1 MQQIQ
6 KLLEK
11 YPIIL
16 QLLRF
21 IAIGLINTALDFAV
35 LNFISKTLGITSG
48 FKLGGVNTIG
58 FSLAVIQ
65 SFIWNK
71 YWAFSTEDKVGLLKN
86 FTRLVSVGFLG
97 GVVLLAIIIGS
108 RFQVSNLFYLGS
120 LALLILGQ
128 IGIWFGEGIGKGDAE
143 IKASTQF
150 VSFIVVSL
158 IGLII
163 NSVLVAVLSSGVS
176 TVNIPGLN
184 PELAKNIAK
193 IIATLASLVWNFL
206 GYKLFVFKR

>member
-6 KLLEK
+6 KLLER

-35 LNFISKTLGITSG
+35 LNFISKTLGVTSG

-58 FSLAVIQ
+58 FSLAVVQ

-71 YWAFSTEDKVGLLKN
+71 YWAFSTEDKVSLLKN
-86 FTRLVSVGFLG
+86 FTRLVSVGLLG
-97 GVVLLAIIIGS
+97 GVVLLAIIVGS
-108 RFQVSNLFYLGS
+108 KYQVGNIFYLGS

-128 IGIWFGEGIGKGDAE
+128 IGIWFGEGIGNGNSQV
-143 IKASTQF
+143 KASTQF
-150 VSFIVVSL
+150 VSFILVSL
-158 IGLII
+158 VGLVI
-163 NSVLVAVLSSGVS
+163 NSVLVAVLSTGVQ
-176 TVNIPGLN
+176 TVNISGLN
-184 PELAKNIAK
+184 PELAKNVAK
-193 IIATLASLVWNFL
+193 IIATFASLVWNFL